1 MRRCIWSIFRVYL
14 CTGYF
19 YRIISYMRC
28 IWSILL
34 FFLSYYSIC
43 EKVYL
48 VNISGIFVHRL
59 FLSYHFIH
67 EVYLVNIVV
76 FSIVLFHM

>member
-1 MRRCIWSIFRVYL
+1 MNFCDIR
-14 CTGYF
+14 
-19 YRIISYMRC
+19 
-28 IWSILL
+28 LL
-34 FFLSYYSIC
+34 LQYIR

-48 VNISGIFVHRL
+48 VNISGIHVHRL

-67 EVYLVNIVV
+67 EKVYLVNIVV